1 MNVIRRDAYV
11 LRNDLKD
18 KIDYV
23 RGTNAVPIYFEFRDY
38 DIPEGASAKVF
49 VMKPSGKAVYNI
61 CTIFDQEV
69 RVEVTS
75 QMFIE
80 EGLNLMQVQITKDDQ
95 SLVTYMQPVQVH
107 KNFTEG
113 DATESKNEAGWIEQ
127 YIQGMIEATEKA
139 EEAAEAAEQIKDTLE
154 QKLQNGDFVGEKGEK
169 GDRGDSGITV
179 PISGLFTLSGD
190 EEGNLWA
197 YYADGDNPPQFE
209 HDEETG
215 DIYYIIEEEES

>member
-38 DIPEGASAKVF
+38 DIPEGASAKAF

-61 CTIFDQEV
+61 CTIFGQEV
-69 RVEVTS
+69 RIEVTS

-80 EGLNLMQVQITKDDQ
+80 EGLNLMQVQITKDKQ

-107 KNFTEG
+107 KNFVSG
-113 DATESKNEAGWIEQ
+113 DATESKNESDWINE
-127 YIQGMIEATEKA
+127 YIQNMTDETERA
-139 EEAAEAAEQIKDTLE
+139 EEAAQGAEEIKAL
-154 QKLQNGDFVGEKGEK
+154 
-169 GDRGDSGITV
+169 I
-179 PISGLFTLSGD
+179 
-190 EEGNLWA
+190 
-197 YYADGDNPPQFE
+197 
-209 HDEETG
+209 
-215 DIYYIIEEEES
+215 

>member
-11 LRNDLKD
+11 LGDNLKD

-38 DIPEGASAKVF
+38 DIPEGANAKVF

-69 RVEVTS
+69 RVEVTN

-80 EGLNLMQVQITKDDQ
+80 EGLNLMQVQITKDER

-154 QKLQNGDFVGEKGEK
+154 EKLRNGDFVGEKGEK

-209 HDEETG
+209 YDEETG
-215 DIYYIIEEEES
+215 DIYYIIEEEAV

>member
-1 MNVIRRDAYV
+1 
-11 LRNDLKD
+11 
-18 KIDYV
+18 
-23 RGTNAVPIYFEFRDY
+23 
-38 DIPEGASAKVF
+38 
-49 VMKPSGKAVYNI
+49 
-61 CTIFDQEV
+61 
-69 RVEVTS
+69 
-75 QMFIE
+75 
-80 EGLNLMQVQITKDDQ
+80 MQVQITKDDQ

-113 DATESKNEAGWIEQ
+113 DTTESKNEAGWIEQ
-127 YIQGMIEATEKA
+127 YIQNMIEATEKA

-154 QKLQNGDFVGEKGEK
+154 EKLQNGDFVGEKGEK

-190 EEGNLWA
+190 VEGNLWA

-215 DIYYIIEEEES
+215 DIYYIIEEEAS

>member
-1 MNVIRRDAYV
+1 MNIIRRDVYV
-11 LRNDLKD
+11 LRDSLKD

-23 RGTNAVPIYFEFRDY
+23 RGTNAVPIYFEFQDY

-61 CTIFDQEV
+61 CTIFGREV
-69 RVEVTS
+69 RVEVTT

-80 EGLNLMQVQITKDDQ
+80 EGLNLMQVQITKNDQ

-107 KNFTEG
+107 KNFVEG
-113 DATESKNEAGWIEQ
+113 DATECKNEAGWIEQ
-127 YIQGMIEATEKA
+127 YIQGMIEATENA
-139 EEAAEAAEQIKDTLE
+139 EEAAKAAEQIKDTLE
-154 QKLQNGDFVGEKGEK
+154 EKLKNGDFVGEKGEK

-209 HDEETG
+209 YDEETG
-215 DIYYIIEEEES
+215 DIYYIIEEEAS

>member
-11 LRNDLKD
+11 LRDDLKD

-80 EGLNLMQVQITKDDQ
+80 EGLSLMQVQIVKDEQ
-95 SLVTYMQPVQVH
+95 SLVTYTQPVQVH
-107 KNFTEG
+107 KNFVEG

-127 YIQGMIEATEKA
+127 YIQGMIEATKKA
-139 EEAAEAAEQIKDTLE
+139 EVAAEAAEQIKDTLE
-154 QKLQNGDFVGEKGEK
+154 EKLKNGDFVGEKGEK

-197 YYADGDNPPQFE
+197 YYADGDNPPRFE

-215 DIYYIIEEEES
+215 DIYYIIEEEAS